1 MIICSSDL
9 LEVNFC
15 FCAVVLCLMLA
26 ECPTL
31 APLVA
36 YRSPLVFL
44 PVFILEF
51 IPSHFFSSLR
61 KLTLRTSFFFQLY
74 QVLLYRV
81 LYTNKLSSDFNG
93 LCLAECV

>member
-1 MIICSSDL
+1 
-9 LEVNFC
+9 
-15 FCAVVLCLMLA
+15 MLA
-26 ECPTL
+26 ECPTF

-51 IPSHFFSSLR
+51 IPSHFFILEEINF
-61 KLTLRTSFFFQLY
+61 TYVIFFQLY
-74 QVLLYRV
+74 QVLLYKV
-81 LYTNKLSSDFNG
+81 LYTNKLSSDFNR